1 MMREVQQVSYRKIR
15 GIVSI
20 LGLLAAVASPLAAAS
35 RTGKISGIVLDD
47 SGVPQMGATVLISP
61 DSLSPAAPIRLLT
74 NAQGRFASAL
84 MPGSYMVRVTLA
96 GFLPAFRSEVLVS
109 SHQTTSMQ
117 ISMGSIFSGLANL
130 RQRPNQAPENGE
142 WSWVLRSASAT
153 RPILR
158 WRKASSSS
166 YSNPFPEIALDN
178 RETHSR
184 VDVTSGVRPGSATSF
199 SNSPATAV
207 AYQERVGTA
216 GQLLLAGQVSYES
229 QTTNGSFAAIWLPS
243 GNRRDGPST
252 TVVVRQSRLGLGGPT
267 VRAMQLDQQ
276 GALALTDD
284 VTLRYGAQYILTG
297 LGAATTT
304 GIRPRAELA
313 MRIAPG
319 WQASALLASRPWPE
333 ASPEATA
340 PLQSAMDSL
349 DALPTVLFRDGRPIL
364 ESGWHEELAVER
376 LLQNHGRLILAGFHD
391 GARDLAIF
399 GAGDSVSNNPDYLQ
413 DFFSN
418 GFAYDSGSSNS
429 FGARAV
435 YQQQLHNGLMA
446 TVVYAYA
453 GALAPL
459 TQMAPSES
467 LRDVLATRYRHSVAG
482 SVSTKI
488 PYTKTQLT
496 TGYKWIS
503 GTVVSRQDEFG
514 EAFYGVDPFFNLV
527 VRQPLPC
534 LRHMEAVA
542 DFGNLLAQG
551 YVPMTTADGQV
562 VLVSAYRTFRG
573 GISVQF

>member
-1 MMREVQQVSYRKIR
+1 MSYRKIR
-15 GIVSI
+15 DIVSV

-35 RTGKISGIVLDD
+35 RTGKIAGTVLDD
-47 SGVPQMGATVLISP
+47 SGVPQMGAAVIIAP
-61 DSLSPAAPIRLLT
+61 ASLAPAAPMRLLT
-74 NAQGRFASAL
+74 NAQGRFTSSAL
-84 MPGSYMVRVTLA
+84 LPGSYVVRVTLA
-96 GFLPAFRSEVLVS
+96 GFLPALRSGIVVT
-109 SHQTTSMQ
+109 SHQVTTVQ
-117 ISMGSIFSGLANL
+117 ISMGSVFSGLVNL
-130 RQRPNQAPENGE
+130 RQRPNQPPENGE

-158 WRKASSSS
+158 WRKAGSSSLR
-166 YSNPFPEIALDN
+166 SNPFPEITLNN

-184 VDVTSGVRPGSATSF
+184 IDVTSGVRPGSASSF
-199 SNSPATAV
+199 SDSPATSV
-207 AYQERVGTA
+207 AYQENIGAA
-216 GQLLLAGQVSYES
+216 GRLLLAGQVSYES
-229 QTTNGSFAAIWLPS
+229 QTTNGGLAAIWLPS
-243 GNRRDGPST
+243 GNRRDGSST
-252 TVVVRQSRLGLGGPT
+252 SVVVRQSRLGLGGPT
-267 VRAMQLDQQ
+267 VRAMRLDQQ
-276 GALALTDD
+276 GALAVTDD
-284 VTLRYGAQYILTG
+284 ITLRYGAEYILAG

-313 MRIAPG
+313 MQISTG

-333 ASPEATA
+333 ASPESTA

-349 DALPTVLFRDGRPIL
+349 DALPTMLFHNGRPIL
-364 ESGWHEELAVER
+364 ESGWHEELAVEH
-376 LLQNHGRLILAGFHD
+376 LLQNHGRIILAGFHD
-391 GARDLAIF
+391 GARDLAIY
-399 GAGDSVSNNPDYLQ
+399 GAGNAVSNNPDYLQ

-418 GFAYDSGSSNS
+418 GFAYDSGSSDS

-435 YQQQLHNGLMA
+435 YQQKLRNGLMA

-453 GALAPL
+453 GALAPR
-459 TQMAPSES
+459 TQMAPTES

-482 SVSTKI
+482 NVSTKL

-514 EAFYGVDPFFNLV
+514 EAFYGVDPFLNLV

-551 YVPMTTADGQV
+551 YIPITTADGRV